1 MKIGKEK
8 DSWHVTYL
16 DKNSFYW
23 WDISQKLPMNILQ
36 WREISKFNE
45 YYIKINE
52 EDIDVGCILGVDIK
66 LGNKELT
73 FYLEKWLLINQKSLS
88 VIQMINKNIL
98 YFYD

>member
-1 MKIGKEK
+1 
-8 DSWHVTYL
+8 
-16 DKNSFYW
+16 
-23 WDISQKLPMNILQ
+23 MNILQ

-52 EDIDVGCILGVDIK
+52 EDIDVGCILGVDTK
-66 LGNKELT
+66 LGNKELN
-73 FYLEKWLLINQKSLS
+73 FYLEKWLLISQKSLS

>member
-73 FYLEKWLLINQKSLS
+73 FYLEKWLLISQKSLS
-88 VIQMINKNIL
+88 VIQMINNNIL

>member
-73 FYLEKWLLINQKSLS
+73 FYLEKWLLISQKSLS

>member
-1 MKIGKEK
+1 
-8 DSWHVTYL
+8 
-16 DKNSFYW
+16 
-23 WDISQKLPMNILQ
+23 MNILQ

-73 FYLEKWLLINQKSLS
+73 FYLEKWLLISQKSLS

>member
-1 MKIGKEK
+1 MKIGKKK

-16 DKNSFYW
+16 DKNIFYW

-45 YYIKINE
+45 YFIKINE

-73 FYLEKWLLINQKSLS
+73 FYLEKWLLINQKSLC
-88 VIQMINKNIL
+88 VIHMINKNIL

>member
-1 MKIGKEK
+1 
-8 DSWHVTYL
+8 
-16 DKNSFYW
+16 
-23 WDISQKLPMNILQ
+23 MNILQ

-45 YYIKINE
+45 YFIKINE

-73 FYLEKWLLINQKSLS
+73 FYLEKWLLISQKSLS
-88 VIQMINKNIL
+88 VIQMINNNIL